1 MQIFLQIFGQVVKK
15 ASPDVS
21 KVDKQLLTELE
32 IRVVLRDRALVRRIH
47 RSLRKCL
54 VEHIQ
59 TSIVKTRQANRW
71 HHLMA
76 YSCSERGIVS
86 RRCVVSYW
94 RGLVLYI
101 CLIGCRLP
109 PLDGYVS
116 SFKNRLLWNTESMQG
131 TLRKV
136 SQD

>member
-54 VEHIQ
+54 VEHI
-59 TSIVKTRQANRW
+59 
-71 HHLMA
+71 
-76 YSCSERGIVS
+76 
-86 RRCVVSYW
+86 
-94 RGLVLYI
+94 
-101 CLIGCRLP
+101 
-109 PLDGYVS
+109 
-116 SFKNRLLWNTESMQG
+116 
-131 TLRKV
+131 
-136 SQD
+136 